1 MTSVQPLRNR
11 QYPLSVVLTSA
22 GLDSAAPGSTFTLGV
37 TVHNVG
43 DRSAIVYVF
52 IEERS
57 PILRQWCGSMQESLA
72 LATDQSGEVTFEIAV
87 PSAALPELLEYDLI
101 VDGSDSYQDFAPRRY
116 DHYRLQVLPAERT
129 AQSTDEPTFYLEPT
143 STSRTPQVVQSGV
156 GWPLQVWVDNRAQ
169 RVDRFRL
176 NCLGL
181 PPDWRIVIAY
191 PKDPGQLGL
200 IVEADSLGLNPG
212 DQGQILVTITPPV
225 KVLAGYYV
233 PTLRL
238 LSENQPDLNLLDLV
252 YLQILPLYQLHPQL
266 QSLRNQIR
274 TQPALYEIQL
284 DNLGNTPRAIALTVE
299 DLEAP
304 DTCDYRLDAEQVAIA
319 PFSQQRLFLEGMPQN
334 WWQRPLYGAGRFFNF
349 RVRLDDP
356 EQYPLLVDTLPGNV
370 LWLPRPWWQLLLVV
384 LTVLGAVGI
393 LLGLLW
399 WLLFK
404 PPVLPQIVAFET
416 QDSRYAEAN
425 GDFARVSWTIAN
437 AHRVQSLTLVG
448 YSPEGELLSA
458 PLTYTFDR
466 GNLPQA
472 LTSFCLQ
479 QRRELSCTNV
489 RTNASRPGTYQFELT
504 VTPRRRPPKTPITAT
519 SGQVVIEP
527 RPLVL
532 PEIQELVAS
541 RLLYQEVGSFAA
553 AIQNSETTDEALL
566 DSLIDA
572 NGIRLNWMVANPAA
586 LAALKLEAR
595 GEDDRLIG
603 EVVYD
608 LAVSP
613 EGVLELPEPLNAACQ
628 LGEQRLLCQDV
639 PTLITEVGVYTFTL
653 TAIPQDSG
661 IDGAAVAALTAQTES
676 VAIQP
681 LPPAIAAFQINGQP
695 ARPKYLIPVVPGAPP
710 PVVTL
715 TWQVFGGAT
724 TSAQLLPVPGAIPLA
739 GSAQLPLNPQ
749 GNTLITL
756 QATNNLGKEVAQSVQ
771 IETFNPNPAD
781 PAAAAAAAAA
791 AALSQTDDGSGDEVN
806 GSEGIPNEPERIAPL
821 DVPPRFD

>member
-1 MTSVQPLRNR
+1 MTSAQSSRNR
-11 QYPLSVVLTSA
+11 QYPLSVVLTSS
-22 GLDSAAPGSTFTLGV
+22 GIDSVAPGSTFTLGV

-57 PILRQWCGSMQESLA
+57 PILRRWCRSMQESLA
-72 LATDQSGEVTFEIAV
+72 LATDQSGEVTFEIEI

-116 DHYRLQVLPAERT
+116 DHYRLQVLPAER
-129 AQSTDEPTFYLEPT
+129 ASQGTDEPTFYLEPAT
-143 STSRTPQVVQSGV
+143 TSRSPQVIHAGV

-181 PPDWRIVIAY
+181 PPDWQVTIAY
-191 PKDPGQLGL
+191 PKDADQLGL

-212 DQGQILVTITPPV
+212 DRGQILVTIIPPP

-238 LSENQPDLNLLDLV
+238 ISENQPDLNLLDLV
-252 YLQILPLYQLHPQL
+252 YLQVLPLYQLQPQL

-274 TQPALYEIQL
+274 TQPALYELQL
-284 DNLGNTPRAIALTVE
+284 DNLGNTPREVNLVVE

-304 DTCDYRLDAEQVAIA
+304 DTCQYQLDAERLTLA
-319 PFSQQRLFLEGMPQN
+319 PFSQQRLFLEGLPQN

-349 RVRLDDP
+349 RVRVNDP
-356 EQYPLLVDTLPGNV
+356 EQHPLIVDTLPGNL
-370 LWLPRPWWQLLLVV
+370 LWLPRPWWQLFFVILTALGLAGLV
-384 LTVLGAVGI
+384 LW
-393 LLGLLW
+393 LLW

-404 PPVLPQIVAFET
+404 PPVLPQIVAFEA

-425 GDFARVSWTIAN
+425 GDFARVNWTIAN

-448 YSPEGELLSA
+448 YSPEGEVLSA
-458 PLTYTFDR
+458 PLTYTLEQ

-472 LTSFCLQ
+472 LTPFCLQ

-489 RTNASRPGTYQFELT
+489 RTNASRAGTYQFELT
-504 VTPRRRPPKTPITAT
+504 VTPRSRPPQTPIAAT
-519 SGQVVIEP
+519 SSQVVIEP
-527 RPLVL
+527 SPIVI
-532 PEIQELVAS
+532 PEIQEFLAS
-541 RLLYQEVGSFAA
+541 RLHYQEVGRFAA
-553 AIQNSETTDEALL
+553 AIQNNEATDEALL
-566 DSLIDA
+566 DSLIEAD
-572 NGIRLNWMVANPAA
+572 GIRLNWIVTNPEQ
-586 LAALKLEAR
+586 LATLKLEAR

-603 EVVYD
+603 EALYEF
-608 LAVSP
+608 ARSP
-613 EGVLELPEPLNAACQ
+613 EGGLELPEPLTETCQ
-628 LGEQRLLCQDV
+628 VMESLLVCQDV
-639 PTLITEVGVYTFTL
+639 PTLVTEVGTYTFTL
-653 TAIPQDSG
+653 SSTPRNAG
-661 IDGAAVAALTAQTES
+661 VEAETETVEALTAQTEPVS
-676 VAIQP
+676 IRP
-681 LPPAIAAFQINGQP
+681 LPPAIATFQINGQP
-695 ARPKYLIPVVPGAPP
+695 ARPKYLIPVAPGSPP
-710 PVVTL
+710 PVITL

-756 QATNNLGKEVAQSVQ
+756 QATNNFGEEVAQSVQ
-771 IETFNPNPAD
+771 IETFDPNPED

-791 AALSQTDDGSGDEVN
+791 AALSQAEEDGGDASSSGS
-806 GSEGIPNEPERIAPL
+806 SEDPERISPL
-821 DVPPRFD
+821 DIPPRFD